1 MKIGLIVSVLVFLL
15 VGCNEY
21 ERITGQEFKKQYE
34 LRNMQ
39 TMHYAEYLGQRG
51 GKAFM
56 SIKSMSST
64 NQREWKERIVYCE
77 MSELDPSMK
86 NTLQAEGKT
95 FEPKKQE
102 K

>member
-1 MKIGLIVSVLVFLL
+1 MKIGPIVCVLVALL
-15 VGCNEY
+15 LGCKEY

-39 TMHYAEYLGQRG
+39 TMHYSKYLGQRD

-56 SIKSMSST
+56 IIKSMSST
-64 NQREWKERIVYCE
+64 NQKDWNERIVYCE
-77 MSELDPSMK
+77 MSELDPSLK
-86 NTLQAEGKT
+86 STLQAEGKS

-102 K
+102 E